1 MPNQFDRRHLLAMIA
16 APAIAGIGAGSL
28 RPTAAMAEPVM
39 GPVMGDVVL
48 GDDAAPVTV
57 IEYASFTCPH
67 CAAFHVDTWP
77 QFKAEYV
84 DTGKVRF
91 ILREV
96 YFDRFGLWA
105 SMTARCGGA
114 DAFYPMADQFLKKQS
129 VWAKVP
135 EGQIGGEIQKIGRLN
150 GLSTDQLSAC
160 LSDQDYAK
168 ALVETYQQN
177 SAADDVNS
185 TPTFI
190 INGEKHEGN
199 MPFDQLS
206 ALVDAAL

>member
-1 MPNQFDRRHLLAMIA
+1 MPNQLDRRDMLAI
-16 APAIAGIGAGSL
+16 IGVTGIGAANLLPASAL
-28 RPTAAMAEPVM
+28 AQAAAPI
-39 GPVMGDVVL
+39 MGDVVL
-48 GDDAAPVTV
+48 GDEAAPVTV

-67 CAAFHVDTWP
+67 CARFHAETWP
-77 QFKAEYV
+77 QFKTAYV

-129 VWAKVP
+129 VWARAA
-135 EGQIGGEIQKIGRLN
+135 ENQIGGEIQKIGRLN
-150 GLSTDQLSAC
+150 GLSNDQLGAC
-160 LSDQDYAK
+160 LADQDYAK
-168 ALVETYQQN
+168 ALVEAYHKN
-177 SAADDVNS
+177 AEADDVKS

-190 INGEKHEGN
+190 INGEITSGN
-199 MPFDQLS
+199 LQFEEIS
-206 ALVDAAL
+206 ALVDAHL

>member
-1 MPNQFDRRHLLAMIA
+1 MPSHFDRRFLLVMVA
-16 APAIAGIGAGSL
+16 ATGAAALLPA
-28 RPTAAMAEPVM
+28 AAMAEPI
-39 GPVMGDVVL
+39 MGDVVL
-48 GDDAAPVTV
+48 GDEAAPVTV
-57 IEYASFTCPH
+57 IEYASFTCPQ
-67 CAAFHVDTWP
+67 CAAFHINTWP
-77 QFKAEYV
+77 RFKAEYV

-96 YFDRFGLWA
+96 YFDHYGLWA

-129 VWAKVP
+129 VWAKAP

-150 GLSTDQLSAC
+150 GLSASQLNAC

-168 ALVETYQQN
+168 ALIEAYQQN

-190 INGEKHEGN
+190 VNGEKHEGN
-199 MPFDQLS
+199 MSFDEFS
-206 ALVDAAL
+206 ALVDSAL